1 MRRARVAGSEIVH
14 VHVSR
19 ARSLLLVVFAV
30 AACHHGGDADTEPAI
45 KPIPPPPP
53 SETEHMVALLPD
65 GAQVI
70 VELDLARLRANAAVG
85 PVATSAL
92 AAMGSDSRLPGLPIV
107 VAGSPL
113 AGADAVVL
121 AAYGVGTAQAA
132 TITLLA
138 TKADVP
144 GGTRV
149 APDVVAI
156 GPDDWTGQVATR
168 AALDSQHPLAIP
180 DDLRALRKHAE
191 PEGATGAVLRA
202 TARLSFDARVA
213 LARMTGIEVAPARIS
228 VWADIADDVAVVVD
242 ADAVDPGDKAAKD
255 SAKRLAH
262 TMRGLFAEVGDDPF
276 IRGLGVAPS
285 LDEARLVMQ
294 GTWVRAIVAVG
305 PRHLARVVERA
316 RAMLTSP

>member
-1 MRRARVAGSEIVH
+1 
-14 VHVSR
+14 
-19 ARSLLLVVFAV
+19 VF
-30 AACHHGGDADTEPAI
+30 AACHHAADKDPIAT
-45 KPIPPPPP
+45 PIPPPPP
-53 SETEHMVALLPD
+53 SETERMVALLPE

-92 AAMGSDSRLPGLPIV
+92 AALGSDSRLPGLPV
-107 VAGSPL
+107 VAAGSPL

-121 AAYGVGTAQAA
+121 AAYGVGTSEAA

-138 TKADVP
+138 TKTDVP

-149 APDVVAI
+149 SPDLIAI
-156 GPDDWTGQVATR
+156 GPDDWTGQLVTR
-168 AALDSQHPLAIP
+168 AALDAQHPLAIP
-180 DDLRALRKHAE
+180 DELRALRKHAE

-213 LARMTGIEVAPARIS
+213 LARITGLEIAPARIS
-228 VWADIADDVAVVVD
+228 VWGDIADDVAVVVD

-255 SAKRLAH
+255 SARRLAH
-262 TMRGLFAEVGDDPF
+262 TMRGLFAEVGDDPLV
-276 IRGLGVAPS
+276 RSLGVSPS
-285 LDEARLVMQ
+285 LDEARLVTQ

-316 RAMLTSP
+316 RAMLASP